1 MILTEYRWPIR
12 GDLRP
17 MSHQITTTGF
27 VLKNKRCFVLNEM
40 GTGKTLSILWALD
53 ILFTHK
59 KIRRALV
66 VSPLSTIRLVWA
78 NEIFFNMPHR
88 KYAVCHGTRNQRIQ
102 ALRSPAEIVIINHD
116 GIKTVF
122 DELEAECFDVIVIDE
137 LTAFKAHG
145 TERTKTMTKLAKKAK
160 AVWGLTG
167 EPTPN
172 SPIEAF
178 SQARIVNP
186 ANPALPRYFTAFR
199 EMTMVKIN
207 EFVWHPKPEAPK
219 IVSRVLAPAIR
230 FRRDECIDLPPT
242 TYQTLE
248 VPLSD
253 EQQAAYARM
262 KKDMIL
268 EYQSGKITAVNAAV
282 ALNKLLQI
290 SAGSVRM
297 DDGTTMQINCKPRLD
312 ALMDIFEQTPQRK
325 LIIFATY
332 TASIRMLVE
341 FAMKH
346 GISAQPFYGDVNP
359 AHRLAYINDF
369 QNGSLN
375 WLVMQ
380 PQSSAHGLTLVAS
393 STITWFSLIASNE
406 YYNQANARIV
416 RPGQL
421 LKTLITRFASTG
433 AEKHMVNILDRKGK
447 LSDSV
452 LQLFTNGQL

>member
-1 MILTEYRWPIR
+1 MNLPEYNWPIR
-12 GDLRP
+12 GGLKP
-17 MSHQITTTGF
+17 FEHQMHTTWF
-27 VLKNKRCFVLNEM
+27 VLKYKRCFVLNEM

-53 ILFTHK
+53 ILFRSK

-88 KYAVCHGTRNQRIQ
+88 KYAVCHGSRHQRIQ
-102 ALRSPAEIVIINHD
+102 ALRNPAEIVIINHD

-122 DELEAECFDVIVIDE
+122 DELDAESFDVIVIDE
-137 LTAFKAHG
+137 LTAFKSHA
-145 TERTKTMTKLAKKAK
+145 TERTKAMIKLAKRAK

-178 SQARIVNP
+178 SQAKIVNP
-186 ANPALPRYFTAFR
+186 TNPALPRYFTQYR
-199 EMTMVKIN
+199 EMTMTKIN
-207 EFVWHPKPEAPK
+207 EFVWLPKFEAPK
-219 IVSRVLAPAIR
+219 VVSRVLTPAIR
-230 FRRDECIDLPPT
+230 YKRDECMDLPPT

-248 VPLSD
+248 VGLS
-253 EQQAAYARM
+253 EQQQEAYAKM
-262 KKDMIL
+262 KKHMLL
-268 EYQSGKITAVNAAV
+268 EYQSGKVTAVNAAV

-297 DDGTTMQINCKPRLD
+297 DDGTTLQINCKPRLD
-312 ALMDIFEQTPQRK
+312 ALHDIFEQTPQKK

-341 FAMKH
+341 YAAKN
-346 GISAQPFYGDVNP
+346 GIQAQPFYGDVNP
-359 AHRLAYINDF
+359 AHRLQFVDQF
-369 QNGSLN
+369 QNGKLN

-416 RPGQL
+416 RPGQKL
-421 LKTLITRFASTG
+421 NTLIARFVSTP
-433 AEKHMVNILDRKGK
+433 AEKHMADILDRKDK
-447 LSDSV
+447 LSSAV
-452 LQLFTNGQL
+452 LELFNNGRL